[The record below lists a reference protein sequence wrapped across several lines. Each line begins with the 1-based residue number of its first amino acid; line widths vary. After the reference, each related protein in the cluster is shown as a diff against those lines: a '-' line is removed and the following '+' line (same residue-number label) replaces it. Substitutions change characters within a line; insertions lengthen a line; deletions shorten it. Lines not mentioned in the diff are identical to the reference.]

1 MKNKIS
7 FIDLPG
13 VDIIFNLD
21 RDNFYTELFNINS
34 SMIFITK
41 GEEIITMENE
51 DIIKICKNSK
61 LEEINE

>member
-21 RDNFYTELFNINS
+21 RDNFYTELFNISS

-41 GEEIITMENE
+41 GEEITTMENE